1 LGVTFPERDLAAL
14 AAADEIEIE
23 TRAPDG
29 TVHRTIIWI
38 VTHDGDVYVRSVN
51 GPGARWYRE
60 AIATGDIALHVDGRR
75 IPARLEAAADAAGV
89 EACSEA
95 LKAKYKADYSLQS
108 MLEPETL
115 PTTLRVVPA

>member
-1 LGVTFPERDLAAL
+1 MRFPERDVAEI
-14 AAADEIEIE
+14 AAAEEIEIE
-23 TRAPDG
+23 TRATDG

-51 GPGARWYRE
+51 GPGSRWYRE
-60 AIATGDIALHVDGRR
+60 AIATGDVALNLGSRR
-75 IPARLEAAADAAGV
+75 IAARVEPAADPAGIAACSAGLEA
-89 EACSEA
+89 
-95 LKAKYKADYSLQS
+95 KYPGDYSLQS